1 MNIRVELNR
10 EEEAIHDV
18 LIKLCDERLLAED
31 WNVVVNASDSFYKA
45 VIIDTADK
53 IRHKAASNLGIN
65 AGKDELK
72 EV

>member
-10 EEEAIHDV
+10 KEEAIHDV

-31 WNVVVNASDSFYKA
+31 RNVVVNTSDSFYKA

-53 IRHKAASNLGIN
+53 IRHKAVSNLRIN